1 MWQLGLSRCP
11 QEMKRQKG
19 LETLVGVAVGA
30 LGLGTHF
37 YCLSV
42 SAGHLCSVAP
52 KAQLGPTGVSQ
63 ETDSKLKLRAGLLS
77 DKSTALG
84 LGQP

>member
-1 MWQLGLSRCP
+1 MAARPVQVSSGDEKAERAGDTGGGSCGSSGFGNTFLLP
-11 QEMKRQKG
+11 
-19 LETLVGVAVGA
+19 V
-30 LGLGTHF
+30 
-37 YCLSV
+37 CL